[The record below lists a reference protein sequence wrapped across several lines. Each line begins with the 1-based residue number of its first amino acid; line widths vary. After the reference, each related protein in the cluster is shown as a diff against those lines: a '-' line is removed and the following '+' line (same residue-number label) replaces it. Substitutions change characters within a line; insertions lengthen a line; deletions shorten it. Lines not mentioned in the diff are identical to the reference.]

1 MKYFKNILVMF
12 IVAIAIVGII
22 NAIGFMA
29 TNGAS
34 LLSIIGMMIAVVP
47 AVLLVIKLFKKDV
60 APDVVSGK
68 K

>member
-1 MKYFKNILVMF
+1 MF

-34 LLSIIGMMIAVVP
+34 LLSIIGLIIAVVP